1 MSENEKSYQN
11 MGSPLL
17 EKLLVLIV
25 TYNGVDTVADVLES
39 CYQPGIEI
47 LVIDNASSDG
57 TRELILKQ
65 RRPKLELISSPHNI
79 GVAAAYNLGLK
90 QARKQGKSWILIL
103 DQDSVITESAISQL
117 YDTARALIS
126 GGNRVGAVFPTVR
139 SAHFPSVIH
148 PPYYWTGKRLVP
160 VTVPAAMREPIPID
174 SSITSGTLYR
184 VETLVATGGFCEP
197 YFIDFV
203 DHECH
208 IRMRQAGWSLWWEP
222 RAELLH
228 HLGEIQKMT
237 AVGLWI
243 EHSPYRY
250 YYMARNMTRG
260 YWKLGGMKALFYFWL
275 EMLRHMKLLYRYGRQ
290 PGSCSGYILKGV
302 FDGLRGIGG
311 PLDPAA

>member
-1 MSENEKSYQN
+1 LD
-11 MGSPLL
+11 MGDAWL

-47 LVIDNASSDG
+47 LVIDNASIDG

-65 RRPKLELISSPHNI
+65 RLPKLELISSPHNI

-90 QARKQGKSWILIL
+90 QARKRGKSWILIL
-103 DQDSVITESAISQL
+103 DQDSLITGSAIHQL
-117 YDTARALIS
+117 YDTAQELSRK
-126 GGNRVGAVFPTVR
+126 GNPVGAIFPTIR
-139 SAHFPSVIH
+139 SAHFPTVIH
-148 PPYYWTGKRLVP
+148 LPYYWTGKRLLQ
-160 VTVPAAMREPIPID
+160 VTASAVMEGPIPVD

-184 VETLVATGGFCEP
+184 VEALMATGGFCEP

-228 HLGEIQKMT
+228 RLGEIQKMT

-260 YWKLGGMKALFYFWL
+260 YRKLGGMKALFYFWL
-275 EMLRHMKLLYRYGRQ
+275 EMLRHMKRLYCYGRQ
-290 PGSCSGYILKGV
+290 PGSCYGYILKGV
-302 FDGLRGIGG
+302 LDGLRGIDG
-311 PLDPAA
+311 PLDPAV